1 MANNNNNNNAAD
13 DYLWDPPLRKAS
25 LKDDYGYPFSL
36 HFFSSNIPESVRQN
50 ALPPVCHVLD
60 LAFPTASPP
69 LAL

>member
-1 MANNNNNNNAAD
+1 MAEHNNDNEE
-13 DYLWDPPLRKAS
+13 YLWDPPLRKSS

-60 LAFPTASPP
+60 LAFPTTSPP